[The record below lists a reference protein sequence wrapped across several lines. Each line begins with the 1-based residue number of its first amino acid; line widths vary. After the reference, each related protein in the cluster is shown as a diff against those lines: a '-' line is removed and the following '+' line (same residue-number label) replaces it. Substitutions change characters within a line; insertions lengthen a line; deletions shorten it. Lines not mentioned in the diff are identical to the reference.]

1 MKYSLASR
9 IMMIGAALAL
19 AIPAFAGGS
28 VHKGNVAFADPVQIN
43 GKQIP
48 AGEYR
53 VTWEGDGPSVNLHI
67 LRNGKEVASA
77 PATVKQ
83 LDSKAP
89 GDAAESRSSSGGSR
103 ELTAIRFAGKTYEL
117 NLGSTTSQSDSKSG
131 DSVK

>member
-1 MKYSLASR
+1 MKFSLASR

-28 VHKGNVAFADPVQIN
+28 VHKGNIALSDPVQIN
-43 GKQIP
+43 GKQVP
-48 AGEYR
+48 AGEYK
-53 VTWEGDGPSVNLHI
+53 VTWEGDGPSVNVHI

-83 LDSKAP
+83 LDAKSNE
-89 GDAAESRSSSGGSR
+89 DAAESKSSPGGSR
-103 ELTAIRFAGKTYEL
+103 ELTAIRFAGKTYQL